1 MAAAIEVSTIAEN
14 YLRNSRFLASH
25 QFAFCLFVCGRM
37 LLANAT
43 YFQTPLASPSFDSL
57 VFSLREMAA
66 RWDGWTTS
74 SNSTGPSSSNLASKF
89 ASRLQEARDLG
100 STTYDIRQAAYS
112 DQNEAVALNKND
124 TAHYSEQQSHVD
136 MDQGRFVQDS
146 REAQIGWSPA
156 QVSASGR
163 TEGSASDNLTLAFP
177 PLPQAL
183 QPQGQMQMHSKTTMP
198 IPMDGTTTHNVSEM
212 PSGSA
217 QMGDELPLLDQ
228 DLDDIYTYLNGAFLP
243 AQRISIYSQ

>member
-1 MAAAIEVSTIAEN
+1 MAAAIEVSTIAEH

-57 VFSLREMAA
+57 VFSLREMAT
-66 RWDGWTTS
+66 RWDGRFS
-74 SNSTGPSSSNLASKF
+74 STGSTGPSSSNLASKF

-112 DQNEAVALNKND
+112 EQNDNVGLNKGD
-124 TAHYSEQQSHVD
+124 RAPYGEQQAHVD
-136 MDQGRFVQDS
+136 MDQGRFIQEPRDTQV
-146 REAQIGWSPA
+146 GWSPA

-183 QPQGQMQMHSKTTMP
+183 QPQGQMHMQSRQTVSVP
-198 IPMDGTTTHNVSEM
+198 LDGAIANNVPEM
-212 PSGSA
+212 PSASA
-217 QMGDELPLLDQ
+217 QIGDELPLLDQ